1 MKRLLIPVLLFGLAA
16 FTLPAQSNQL
26 VDRMLEDEAADV
38 ADAAYMVL
46 LSAGAIEESA
56 STGDAVSYARQRGW
70 LDEGTTGSEPITF
83 GEFSYVLMEAHGE
96 EGGLMYRMIPGPRY
110 AGREVIFQNWTVERR
125 TTNEEI
131 SGETALRILG
141 NYLAAREAE

>member
-1 MKRLLIPVLLFGLAA
+1 MKRLLILVLLLGLAA
-16 FTLPAQSNQL
+16 LTLPAQSNQL

-83 GEFSYVLMEAHGE
+83 GEFSYV
-96 EGGLMYRMIPGPRY
+96 
-110 AGREVIFQNWTVERR
+110 
-125 TTNEEI
+125 
-131 SGETALRILG
+131 
-141 NYLAAREAE
+141 